1 MQTSLP
7 SIGANSL
14 ARKGRRISRVRSL
27 GEQVQEFL
35 DGEGITAAQLAKQL
49 GESRQ
54 NLENLVAGRAGMPK
68 YLLALSMAM
77 RASADE
83 LLAGRYRY
91 RARGTPAA
99 AAPGSSYVVEV
110 WPFTRLT
117 REEWAELS
125 GAGNRRP
132 AVRALRALRPHD
144 RQASLRPVPRV
155 RVRLRAVSP
164 ESPA

>member
-1 MQTSLP
+1 M
-7 SIGANSL
+7 
-14 ARKGRRISRVRSL
+14 RSL

-91 RARGTPAA
+91 RASGTPAA
-99 AAPGSSYVVEV
+99 AAPGASYVVEV

-117 REEWAELS
+117 REEWAELGPLQAVVEDAAVNKARELLREVRES
-125 GAGNRRP
+125 GASKQKRRV
-132 AVRALRALRPHD
+132 AGKV
-144 RQASLRPVPRV
+144 
-155 RVRLRAVSP
+155 
-164 ESPA
+164 